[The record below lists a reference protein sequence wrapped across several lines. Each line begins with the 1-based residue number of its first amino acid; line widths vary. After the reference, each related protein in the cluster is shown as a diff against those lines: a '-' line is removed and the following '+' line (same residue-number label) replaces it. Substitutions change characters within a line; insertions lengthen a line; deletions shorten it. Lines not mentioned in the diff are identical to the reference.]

1 MEFLNIC
8 DRLRI
13 LVLILPPHSTHK
25 LQPCDV
31 GCFLPLATCYSQE
44 VTNIIHKSAGLVSM
58 TKRMFWPCFKRAW
71 DNAVTPE
78 NINSAF
84 TQTGIWPFNPRI
96 ILDKYEPRPV
106 TPLQNSERGKNCL
119 KTPLSVR
126 KIRQFNKAILKS
138 PSKDMIRKLIKAN
151 EINASQAA
159 IAKHQVEGLKEAL
172 VIEKKKRKRGKKLNL
187 IGEDAGKAQWFG
199 TEEILRANKLE
210 DEKEA
215 RIIQEKQD
223 KIAKKDQAAVDRAI
237 KAAQKK
243 QEKEERAIQRVV
255 DTQAKKERRA
265 QEVLNNRAAQQA
277 AAQAKR
283 DAGKS
288 KPSQIII
295 LKVPS
300 NILTGLG
307 SHEIIAQE
315 VAGTE
320 VAIPPQAT
328 RRGREIKL
336 PQRLRN
342 P

>member
-1 MEFLNIC
+1 
-8 DRLRI
+8 
-13 LVLILPPHSTHK
+13 
-25 LQPCDV
+25 
-31 GCFLPLATCYSQE
+31 
-44 VTNIIHKSAGLVSM
+44 
-58 TKRMFWPCFKRAW
+58 
-71 DNAVTPE
+71 
-78 NINSAF
+78 
-84 TQTGIWPFNPRI
+84 
-96 ILDKYEPRPV
+96 
-106 TPLQNSERGKNCL
+106 
-119 KTPLSVR
+119 
-126 KIRQFNKAILKS
+126 
-138 PSKDMIRKLIKAN
+138 MIRKLIKAN

-243 QEKEERAIQRVV
+243 QEKEERAIRRVV

-265 QEVLNNRAAQQA
+265 QEVLNNRAARQA